1 MARRRVLGRLAR
13 NAAMSA
19 AGDVLSSGFSAVKGL
34 AGSIAG
40 AARGL
45 SNLAD
50 QQDQPVQQNK
60 TSNVIY
66 VNFGMAGTAGKQKVA
81 GGGTLPP
88 PKAVKASG
96 VNQNMPTDKLLNV
109 AIKQLTSINSTLKK
123 QLEFDKKVYDQAI
136 AAEREAAIESP
147 TSPFGNIKDR
157 LSGLVDTQG
166 AADRAKGLFSGKTLL
181 AGLGLLGAGSLIL
194 GSLDNS
200 EFNKLTANVEQFKT
214 DYKWLFD
221 LSKSIGTGL
230 GVGGFMGYVLGGV
243 KGILPGMVIGVVAD
257 YLGIENTAGAVA
269 GGYAAYRVGKTGFDI
284 YRRVQKIQKIRSAPR
299 ADPRLRGTGFRD
311 PRTGRAASRQAVQ
324 AGGGWLSGTTGRKFV
339 AYISRKKGAVF
350 LKAIIRL
357 LGRVTAGLAV
367 TATGVGVIPG
377 LLWTALSVAFAI
389 SDVMDIIDLWNG
401 FQEEEEL
408 KKDAE
413 AVTAGAAAEPDAT
426 RTAGSA
432 AAPAL
437 AAERIKS
444 RSETGQ
450 PEEAQAFFESRGWTK
465 EQAAGIVGN
474 LVVESGLR
482 TDAVGD
488 GGQAYGIAQW
498 HPDRQNAFRQVYG
511 KDIRNSSFQE
521 QLNYVDWELRNTEAR
536 AGNLLRNATTAEE
549 AAAIVDRSYERS
561 AGYHLA
567 ERQANAAAIM
577 AGDYAKVSTGGAA
590 GYEGPGGA
598 VGAMAINAIE
608 TTARLL
614 GGVAGQLVGPTSLRN
629 TAEPLT
635 SGTDRSK
642 EIGQKSTEL
651 DAIMKFGSLDARQ
664 KSISTPSTPTAVL
677 QAANPSGTISVID
690 PNWHG
695 LGDSKNPLYKYL
707 ANSKMAA

>member
-1 MARRRVLGRLAR
+1 MARGRVLGRLSRKVAL
-13 NAAMSA
+13 SA
-19 AGDVLSSGFSAVKGL
+19 AGDVLESGFNAVKGL

-45 SNLAD
+45 SSLGD
-50 QQDQPVQQNK
+50 QQEQPVQQNK
-60 TSNVIY
+60 TTNVIY
-66 VNFGMAGTAGKQKVA
+66 ANFGMAGTAGKQRVA

-123 QLEFDKKVYDQAI
+123 QLEFDKKVYDQAV
-136 AAEREAAIESP
+136 AAERESAIESP
-147 TSPFGNIKDR
+147 TNPFGNIKDR
-157 LSGLVDTQG
+157 LSGLVDTEG
-166 AADRAKGLFSGKTLL
+166 AAGRAKGLFSSKALL
-181 AGLGLLGAGSLIL
+181 AGLGILGAGSLIL
-194 GSLDNS
+194 GSLDDT
-200 EFNKLTANVEQFKT
+200 EFDKLTQNIEQFKT

-221 LSKSIGTGL
+221 LSASIGGGL
-230 GVGGFMGYVLGGV
+230 VSGGFMGYILGGI
-243 KGILPGMVIGVVAD
+243 KGILPGMVIGAVSD
-257 YLGIENTAGAVA
+257 YFGVENTGAAVM
-269 GGYAAYRVGKTGFDI
+269 GGYAAYRIGKTGFDI
-284 YRRVQKIQKIRSAPR
+284 YKRTQRIRQIRSAPR
-299 ADPRLRGTGFRD
+299 AAPSLRGSGFRD
-311 PRTGRAASRQAVQ
+311 PRTGRAVSRAAVRE
-324 AGGGWLSGTTGRKFV
+324 GGGWLSGPVGRRFV
-339 AYISRKKGAVF
+339 AFLSRRFGQTYIAKKIMPLLARVF
-350 LKAIIRL
+350 
-357 LGRVTAGLAV
+357 VGLAI
-367 TATGVGVIPG
+367 TATGIGAIPG
-377 LLWTALSVAFAI
+377 ILWTLLNVGLALWTVY
-389 SDVMDIIDLWNG
+389 DLLDAWWD

-408 KKDAE
+408 RKDAE
-413 AVTAGAAAEPDAT
+413 AVSGSPPESDTTREAGAAA
-426 RTAGSA
+426 
-432 AAPAL
+432 APVL
-437 AAERIKS
+437 AAERIRS

-498 HPDRQNAFRQVYG
+498 HPDRQATFRQVYG

-567 ERQANAAAIM
+567 ERQANASAIM
-577 AGDYAKVSTGGAA
+577 AGDFAKVSTGGAA
-590 GYEGPGGA
+590 GYEGPGGTA
-598 VGAMAINAIE
+598 GAMALNAVE

-614 GGVAGQLVGPTSLRN
+614 GSVAGQLVGPTTLRN

-635 SGTDRSK
+635 SGADRSR
-642 EIGQKSTEL
+642 EIGQRSTEL
-651 DAIMKFGSLDARQ
+651 DAIMKFGTLDARQ
-664 KSISTPSTPTAVL
+664 KSISDPLVPTAAL

-690 PNWHG
+690 PNWYG
-695 LGDSKNPLYKYL
+695 LGDPNNVLYKYL
-707 ANSKMAA
+707 ANFKMAA